1 MNKSITIK
9 YMDAY
14 GISTAQRNSL
24 RKDGFLLL
32 PNAISG
38 NLLSQ
43 WQGLTHEL
51 SQRAATGDLQSLET
65 KNMHI
70 VENKGINMLTRCNDL
85 LGIYPDAVLNLLSSS
100 PLLAIAEE
108 LCQPGAVPLQCDVL
122 FKHQCADSAI
132 LWHQDALHNR
142 RYPYLNIGI
151 YLDDAEED
159 DGCLRYVPGTHTEA
173 QDICSL
179 TKSHGWEIPGSVSQP
194 AKAGDILIQDMMVLH
209 GSPAKLKKGVRRTI
223 YIEMRPY
230 DAIIDHG
237 YQSREWAE
245 LRRRWMGLVKRRVK
259 ANIDDIPGLGT
270 DTEEIAAILSKPEP
284 PVPAAYCHEH
294 INWPGS

>member
-1 MNKSITIK
+1 MHYSIKPDQKDKLIK
-9 YMDAY
+9 E
-14 GISTAQRNSL
+14 
-24 RKDGFLLL
+24 GFLLI
-32 PNAISG
+32 PNAIAD

-43 WQGLTHEL
+43 WQDLTHEL
-51 SQRAATGDLQSLET
+51 SQRVATGELQSFEAQ
-65 KNMHI
+65 NMHI
-70 VENKGINMLTRCNDL
+70 VDNKGISILTRCNDL
-85 LGIYPDAVLNLLSSS
+85 LGIYPDAVLNLLSSP

-122 FKHQCADSAI
+122 FKHQYADSAI

-173 QDICSL
+173 QDICGL
-179 TKSHGWEIPGSVSQP
+179 TKNHGWEIPGSVNQP
-194 AKAGDILIQDMMVLH
+194 ARAGDILIQDMMVLH
-209 GSPAKLKKGVRRTI
+209 GSPAKLKEGVRRTI

-245 LRRRWMGLVKRRVK
+245 LRRRWMGLAKRRVK
-259 ANIDDIPGLGT
+259 GNADDIPELGT
-270 DTEEIAAILSKPEP
+270 DSEEIAAILSRPEP
-284 PVPAAYCHEH
+284 PVPAAYCHEQ
-294 INWPGS
+294 INCPNG